1 MRIAAGQVI
10 LTAAIYC
17 GAAISGCGGIMAGV
31 LNPMTPDESRRQVLD
46 AARQVVS
53 TLGLDVVDAWFWHAA
68 CNSRG
73 EPPFRGQMR
82 IGYPLATSSRAAG
95 EQIATMVGLL
105 RRAGWSADPNFHS
118 HSPALRKNNV
128 IVVLRPQDPGAS
140 TRGLEVI
147 GECRDVTTTIDER
160 GRVQPVMVN

>member
-1 MRIAAGQVI
+1 MRITAGQVI
-10 LTAAIYC
+10 VTAALC
-17 GAAISGCGGIMAGV
+17 CSAAISGFGGIMAGV
-31 LNPMTPDESRRQVLD
+31 LNPMTPDESRSQVLD

-53 TLGLDVVDAWFWHAA
+53 TLGIDVVDAWFWHAA

-105 RRAGWSADPNFHS
+105 RQAGWRADPNFHS
-118 HSPALRKNNV
+118 HAPALR
-128 IVVLRPQDPGAS
+128 R
-140 TRGLEVI
+140 T
-147 GECRDVTTTIDER
+147 
-160 GRVQPVMVN
+160 M

>member
-1 MRIAAGQVI
+1 
-10 LTAAIYC
+10 
-17 GAAISGCGGIMAGV
+17 MAGV
-31 LNPMTPDESRRQVLD
+31 LNPMTPDESRSQVLD

-53 TLGLDVVDAWFWHAA
+53 TLGLDVVDAWFWHSA

-82 IGYPLATSSRAAG
+82 IGYPLATSPRAAG

-105 RRAGWSADPNFHS
+105 RQAGWSADPNFHS

-147 GECRDVTTTIDER
+147 GECRDVTTTIDGR
-160 GRVQPVMVN
+160 GRVQPVVVN